1 MRFVFDS
8 SALLNI
14 IRVLG
19 ANALGYLRG
28 NYVLTLTL
36 YEVGNALWKETTLL
50 KRITAEEATTLLGL
64 IGNTCRVLNIVAPK
78 DPLKALK
85 LACALK
91 ITYYDSAYVT
101 VAYERNATLVTDDRE
116 LRGKILENEETVVK
130 VLGGKVNVISTN
142 ELVKKVKT

>member
-28 NYVLTLTL
+28 NYILTLTF

-50 KRITAEEATTLLGL
+50 KRITTEEATTLLNL
-64 IGNTCRVLNIVAPK
+64 LSNTCRVLNIVAPK

-101 VAYERNATLVTDDRE
+101 VACERNATLVTDDRE
-116 LRGKILENEETVVK
+116 LREKILEKKEVVAK
-130 VLGGKVNVISTN
+130 VLGGKVNAISTDD
-142 ELVKKVKT
+142 LVKKVKT